1 MALRDIVLVGEDILR
16 EKAEPIEQFGPELR
30 QLVKDMIETMQDAD
44 GVGLAGP
51 QIAQRRRI
59 VVIEVPEEVAEE
71 RDGEVPNS
79 KWIGKPF
86 ALINPVIVET
96 SPEQVEGMEGCLS
109 IPGYLGEVVR
119 HERVVV
125 QARNEWGK
133 PVHVDTGGFLA
144 RVIQHEIDHLDGIL
158 FIDRLESKDKLYK
171 LEDLEEDADAESETE
186 PAEAIG

>member
-1 MALRDIVLVGEDILR
+1 MALRDIVLVGDDVLR
-16 EKAEPIEQFGPELR
+16 EKADPIEQFTPELR
-30 QLVKDMIETMQDAD
+30 QLIQDMIETMQEAD

-51 QIAQRRRI
+51 QVAECRRVI
-59 VVIEVPEEVAEE
+59 VIHVPEEIADE
-71 RDGEVPNS
+71 RDGEVPDS

-86 ALINPVIVET
+86 ALVNPTLVEV
-96 SPEQVEGMEGCLS
+96 SDEQVEGMEGCLS

-119 HERVVV
+119 HERVAVR
-125 QARNEWGK
+125 ARNEWGK
-133 PVHVDTGGFLA
+133 PIQVDAAGFLA

-171 LEDLEEDADAESETE
+171 LEDLEEDAEAESEAT

>member
-1 MALRDIVLVGEDILR
+1 MALRDIVLVGEDVLR
-16 EKAEPIEQFGPELR
+16 EKAEPIEQFNPELR

-51 QIAQRRRI
+51 QIAERRRI
-59 VVIEVPEEVAEE
+59 VVIHVPEEIAEE
-71 RDGEVPNS
+71 RDEDVLDS

-86 ALINPVIVET
+86 ALINPEIVEA

-119 HERVVV
+119 HESVVV
-125 QARNEWGK
+125 RARNEWGK
-133 PVHVDTGGFLA
+133 PIQVDAAGYLA
-144 RVIQHEIDHLDGIL
+144 RVIQHEIDHLEGIL

-171 LEDLEEDADAESETE
+171 LEDLEEDEEAESETE